1 MKIQAKKKSF
11 WSTFKNAYFR
21 SKDLK
26 RFWYKFD
33 KKNLTEELIKTFNL
47 YLSSESYKWS
57 SKFWRHLAMN
67 HLNLIANKKNKNYE
81 NLISQE
87 YFTFT
92 YINEPLIKDA
102 WDKVQE
108 KNLDIKINLFKKQN
122 SYTLTQSI
130 NHNLILLLLY
140 ENIKN
145 KDVFKHFNKLKK
157 DNIVNNQKPSLTIDG
172 LEITQDDLNSLFEY
186 EKIDRLLNKLSLTK
200 NTFLEI
206 GAGAGRTAKT
216 ILSIKNNIKY
226 IIADIPPAINICLNN
241 LRNFFPEKKI
251 FMGFEIDKQ
260 SDLMNALHKNDIIF
274 VFPHQIKL
282 FENDTFDISIAIDC
296 LHEMEQKTIK
306 NYMIDFEKV
315 SKLLYFKVW
324 ENSGLPYSF
333 YQYYSVHRKE
343 DYLIKDHWIE
353 HLKER
358 CLYPSNFFQLGYEFK
373 KTSL

>member
-1 MKIQAKKKSF
+1 MEIQAKKKSF
-11 WSTFKNAYFR
+11 WSTFKNAYLR

-26 RFWYKFD
+26 KFWSEFD
-33 KKNLTEELIKTFNL
+33 KKNLTEELIITFNL
-47 YLSSESYKWS
+47 YLDSESYNWS

-67 HLNLIANKKNKNYE
+67 HLNLIANKNNKNYE

-102 WDKVQE
+102 WDKVHE
-108 KNLDIKINLFKKQN
+108 RYLDLKINLFKKQN
-122 SYTLTQSI
+122 SFTLTQSI

-140 ENIKN
+140 ENIK
-145 KDVFKHFNKLKK
+145 KKEVFKHFNKLKK
-157 DNIVNNQKPSLTIDG
+157 FNIVNAKKPCLTIDD
-172 LEITQDDLNSLFEY
+172 LEVTQDDLNSLFEY
-186 EKIDRLLNKLSLTK
+186 EQIDKLLNKLNSK
-200 NTFLEI
+200 NDTFLEI

-226 IIADIPPAINICLNN
+226 IIADIPPAINICLDN
-241 LRNFFPEKKI
+241 LRKFFPEKNFFK
-251 FMGFEIDKQ
+251 GFETNNQ
-260 SDLMNALHKNDIIF
+260 ADLMAALDKNDIIF
-274 VFPHQIKL
+274 IFPHQIKL
-282 FENDTFDISIAIDC
+282 FKNGTFDITIAIDC

-306 NYMIDFEKV
+306 NYMNDFEKV

-333 YQYYSVHRKE
+333 YQYYSVHKKE
-343 DYLIKDHWIE
+343 DYLIKDHWTE

-373 KTSL
+373 KTFL